1 MLQKKNFLIS
11 KHVFHSKN
19 NDIVIREMNVF
30 QYKLK
35 FLEQF
40 SKCKVQND
48 INAWFFFIF
57 CNKTEYVSWKYKL
70 CKTFCIL
77 IKAALRFLT
86 IINLVLLILR
96 IPPWNDNHSELWL
109 SDCSFVHNIKF
120 MEKSQTPNNALLLA
134 RTIFWNQSGNSFS
147 KDSDMKVVFWNRI
160 EWSNGLN
167 LLLKNVRIIRVQL

>member
-1 MLQKKNFLIS
+1 MKFLKKSNLYQHFA
-11 KHVFHSKN
+11 KEKFPNQQTRVPFEKK
-19 NDIVIREMNVF
+19 NDIVICKMNFF

-109 SDCSFVHNIKF
+109 SDYSFIHNIKF
-120 MEKSQTPNNALLLA
+120 MEKSQT
-134 RTIFWNQSGNSFS
+134 
-147 KDSDMKVVFWNRI
+147 
-160 EWSNGLN
+160 
-167 LLLKNVRIIRVQL
+167 